1 MANAKTTKKGKV
13 SHYIVR
19 VKGNESFVGKG
30 AGGTQFANGE
40 AKVASER
47 MAAWF
52 REHPGYEVTEVME
65 EEKPAEKPTE
75 KPAE

>member
-1 MANAKTTKKGKV
+1 MANAKTAKKDKV
-13 SHYIVR
+13 SHYIVK
-19 VKGNESFVGKG
+19 VKNNPNFVGKG
-30 AGGTQFANGE
+30 AGGTQFSYGE

-65 EEKPAEKPTE
+65 EEPAEKP
-75 KPAE
+75 AE